1 MKKLQRW
8 STEMRRNL
16 EYLLKQGYGS
26 AEICEKLVVS
36 MTALYTAYFI
46 KKMGMNEEMMTMV
59 AILLPLA
66 LIVISPAFFMK
77 MDELWSSSWMGRCV
91 AFFVTLFVAVSLFAC
106 LRYFIKEVNQRN
118 KEGRAAEIENTC
130 SSDISAKVED
140 GSKYNCEHVSC
151 PQNSIKDV

>member
-1 MKKLQRW
+1 
-8 STEMRRNL
+8 
-16 EYLLKQGYGS
+16 
-26 AEICEKLVVS
+26 
-36 MTALYTAYFI
+36 
-46 KKMGMNEEMMTMV
+46 MNEEMMTMV
-59 AILLPLA
+59 AILLPLT

-91 AFFVTLFVAVSLFAC
+91 AFFVTLSVAVSLFTC
-106 LRYFIKEVNQRN
+106 LRYFIKEVYQSN